1 MSIHARQIV
10 VCWLRNMRR
19 LSDVLIIVIGVLSQG
34 ASIVPVGVT
43 SQIVG
48 KFKNL
53 DECKAA
59 AKQPHAAGPVADI
72 TVVTTWGAN
81 WYCTYSGPN

>member
-1 MSIHARQIV
+1 MY
-10 VCWLRNMRR
+10 
-19 LSDVLIIVIGVLSQG
+19 VLIIVIGVLSQG

-43 SQIVG
+43 SRIVG

-53 DECKAA
+53 DECNAA
-59 AKQPHAAGPVADI
+59 AKQPHAADAVADI
-72 TVVTTWGAN
+72 TLVTTWGAT

>member
-1 MSIHARQIV
+1 MY
-10 VCWLRNMRR
+10 
-19 LSDVLIIVIGVLSQG
+19 VLVIVIGVLSQG

-53 DECKAA
+53 GA
-59 AKQPHAAGPVADI
+59 
-72 TVVTTWGAN
+72 VTGAMSN
-81 WYCTYSGPN
+81 KNFRIFIRRARGFPPTLVTRKVPSIA